1 AAHMELGNPEHRRL
15 VQEFWRSPR
24 MAATGGLKAVEL
36 FEAMHAGRIKA
47 VWIMA
52 TNPLVSL
59 PDADFARAA
68 LERCEL
74 VVVSDCIADTDT
86 TALADV
92 LLPAAAWG
100 EKDGT
105 VTNSE
110 RRISR
115 QRAFLP
121 LPGEAMPDW
130 WIVSEVARRM
140 GFGGGFGYRAAHE
153 IFDEHARLS
162 ALANCGSRGFDI
174 SALAG
179 LGSAGYDELEPVQW
193 PLQRHSERGTARLF

>member
-1 AAHMELGNPEHRRL
+1 
-15 VQEFWRSPR
+15 
-24 MAATGGLKAVEL
+24 VEL

-52 TNPLVSL
+52 TNPVVSL
-59 PDADFARAA
+59 PDADFAREA

-74 VVVSDCIADTDT
+74 VVVSDCIAATDT
-86 TALADV
+86 TACADV

-115 QRAFLP
+115 QRAFLK

-130 WIVSEVARRM
+130 WIIREVATRM
-140 GFGGGFGYRAAHE
+140 GFGRDFGYRAAHE

-162 ALANCGSRGFDI
+162 AVENGGSRGFDI
-174 SALAG
+174 GGLAG
-179 LGSAGYDELEPVQW
+179 LGPAGYD
-193 PLQRHSERGTARLF
+193 

>member
-36 FEAMHAGRIKA
+36 FEAIHSGRIRA

-59 PDADFARAA
+59 PDADRARAA

-74 VVVSDCIADTDT
+74 VVVSDCIANTDT

-92 LLPAAAWG
+92 LLPACAWG
-100 EKDGT
+100 EKSGT

-115 QRAFLP
+115 QRAFLQP
-121 LPGEAMPDW
+121 PGEAKPDW
-130 WIVSEVARRM
+130 WIVTQVAKHM
-140 GFGGGFGYRAAHE
+140 GFG
-153 IFDEHARLS
+153 
-162 ALANCGSRGFDI
+162 
-174 SALAG
+174 AG
-179 LGSAGYDELEPVQW
+179 
-193 PLQRHSERGTARLF
+193 